1 MPNYN
6 KSFNFRNGVQVDE
19 DNFYINANGLVGIG
33 TTIPRYTLDL
43 HGDAS
48 ISGLVTTRNLNVS
61 GVATFNQISVGN
73 SIRVDA
79 SSGIITAVKFYGDGS
94 TLSNLPSSQWLDVDP
109 TAAVVSIYSRG
120 SVGVGTTNPSLPY
133 IFTVGQNPD
142 TVDPSIIPSGGVG
155 FSSYGQIKA
164 TGIITAG
171 QFSGPGGGIT
181 QINASNISSGT
192 LDNSRLPSQINL
204 PTGIATIRDVVVSS
218 GATIAGVSTFTTHGL
233 VSKSVSATNL
243 NISGV
248 ATVSSTLEIA
258 TTGSLKFSGIAGI
271 YIGSD
276 AGTSGQFLISKGSG
290 ASGGVAW
297 SNDISLTGIV
307 TVGVLT
313 AQNIWS
319 SGFTTTASLKVTGD
333 ATIDTLSVREI
344 TSSIPYGTNSISRI
358 SSGII
363 TTTTLRSSFSE
374 TGVTTSTSLNTT
386 NLNASGIGTIGTLHS
401 GNVRLNV
408 ETNKL
413 STVSGNLNLGAFTS
427 TVNVTDNLKV
437 DGSSILSGI
446 ATFTTGLLPNENLS
460 AYIGSS
466 SKAFSE
472 AHIDDVRIGAT
483 ASNQIDTRSGN
494 LVLDST
500 AGTVNVKDTL
510 DVDERL
516 IVDGSSILSGIV
528 TFSTGLLP
536 NENISA
542 YIGSSSKSFSE
553 AHIDDVNIGV
563 SLSNEINTKSGNLIL
578 NSTAGTVQVDD
589 NLDVNFDL
597 NVDRNVTITGI
608 TTLSN
613 SLHPVDSSS
622 VSLGSTTLRFTEAH
636 IDDIR
641 LGFSATNE
649 IDTRSGNLILDSTG
663 GTVEVD
669 DNLDVNNALNVDG
682 NVYLSGITTVAT
694 SLLPNTN
701 NSIAIGS
708 TSKAFS
714 EAHIDE
720 VQIGLPS
727 AAGIISTR
735 SGNLSLDS
743 FTKKV
748 SVSQDLSIGRNV
760 EITGIAT
767 ITNIL
772 RIGSDL
778 IPSTNTTSSIGSTT
792 LRFTEAHIDDI
803 RIGYSD
809 VNQID
814 TRSGNLVLN
823 STGGTV
829 EVDDN
834 LDVNNALNV
843 DGNVYLSGITT
854 VATSL
859 LPNQSGNISIGS
871 SSKTFNAAYIDN
883 IRIGV
888 SGDNEI
894 DTVSGNLTLDST
906 GGTVEVDDN
915 LDVNFDL
922 NVDRNVTITGITSV
936 SGDITPNTSG
946 GANLGSLTKAFGSAY
961 IGNLTLGVNSNEIT
975 TKSGNLTLKSFSG
988 SVILENNLS
997 INNQLYVTGLSTF
1010 ANTIRANSGIL
1021 PSSDLGSYIG
1031 SATTTFAN
1039 AHIGNINIANA
1050 ENNTIST
1057 KSGDLKLNSTTN
1069 IVRVSNTNKLIVDG
1083 ITELTGIASVTAGII
1098 PSTDKSGS
1106 LGSSNYAFANA
1117 YINNIR
1123 IAAATT
1129 STIDT
1134 VSGDL
1139 ILQSNSNYVQVND
1152 NLVVGQGLTV
1162 TNNINAGPLFVNS
1175 STNRIGVGTLSPES
1189 KFDVVSAD
1197 DNVSVLIKTSSATNF
1212 PTLTLSS
1219 GSNSANIQFNEQQDR
1234 TLKIKNQTPGP
1245 IEYQLHSGAAGI
1257 NTGNHTWKYKDTD
1270 LMALTYG
1277 GKLGIGRTNPLETFE
1292 VVGTSTVTSNAF
1304 VGGNLKV
1311 GGDVTI
1317 NGDLNVSFANK
1328 NFNVGILTAS
1338 KLFSISSITAAEDF
1352 YANRTLYVDDIRE
1365 KTANNKIQFNNSSR
1379 FNYNAD
1385 HYADVTINNGYG
1397 LDVFNSGTIEVRS
1410 GSSGVGTA
1418 STITSEFIASKLF
1431 IGGDFEGKYLN
1442 TNLGQVGILTVTT
1455 LNVTGVSTVSFG
1467 SIEASKLT
1475 FPNASASIL
1484 VGVPRVEQS
1493 PGAQGT
1499 FVGIATAQRYP
1510 GVSFFVDGPSLF
1522 NNIVVG
1528 VNTSSEIGQEI
1539 VNSDTTG
1546 LCVLKKD
1553 VYIENSNINITQ
1565 GGGINIGNSELN
1577 GGNIHTIFDPYGK
1590 TVIGIGTNI
1599 PTAVIDFSKS
1609 GIGITMGYASTR
1621 RFMLPPSISTSER
1634 AGLST
1639 VEGAFIFNNQTKKH
1653 QMYDGTAW
1661 HDMY

>member
-694 SLLPNTN
+694 SLLPN
-701 NSIAIGS
+701 
-708 TSKAFS
+708 
-714 EAHIDE
+714 
-720 VQIGLPS
+720 
-727 AAGIISTR
+727 
-735 SGNLSLDS
+735 
-743 FTKKV
+743 
-748 SVSQDLSIGRNV
+748 
-760 EITGIAT
+760 
-767 ITNIL
+767 
-772 RIGSDL
+772 
-778 IPSTNTTSSIGSTT
+778 
-792 LRFTEAHIDDI
+792 
-803 RIGYSD
+803 
-809 VNQID
+809 
-814 TRSGNLVLN
+814 
-823 STGGTV
+823 
-829 EVDDN
+829 
-834 LDVNNALNV
+834 
-843 DGNVYLSGITT
+843 
-854 VATSL
+854 
-859 LPNQSGNISIGS
+859 QSGNISIGS

-1442 TNLGQVGILTVTT
+1442 SNLGQVGILTVTT

-1565 GGGINIGNSELN
+1565 GGNISIGNSELN
-1577 GGNIHTIFDPYGK
+1577 VMNSIHNILDPYGK
-1590 TVIGIGTNI
+1590 TLIGLGTDV
-1599 PTAVIDFSKS
+1599 PRAVVDLSKS
-1609 GIGITMGYASTR
+1609 GIGLTFGYPSTL
-1621 RFMLPPSISTSER
+1621 RFMLPPSITTTQR
-1634 AGLST
+1634 VGLST